1 MKFFEL
7 LRNYLLYKV
16 IHEFMILLLIILLLK
31 IVQVNL
37 IFSVEI
43 LEQILTFIRIRFIFK
58 QNENCIS
65 IFIDT

>member
-7 LRNYLLYKV
+7 LRNNLLYKV

-43 LEQILTFIRIRFIFK
+43 LEQILTFIGICFIFK
-58 QNENCIS
+58 KNEKYIS

>member
-43 LEQILTFIRIRFIFK
+43 LEQILTFIRIRFIFE